1 MEMILFN
8 RDGVEFEGNVVDDF
22 GGYPSILACNTP
34 GLFGS
39 GVYFLNFC
47 LLNPVGDLMAG

>member
-34 GLFGS
+34 GLFAD
-39 GVYFLNFC
+39 V
-47 LLNPVGDLMAG
+47 